1 MTTGSH
7 RLCNYPT
14 VSSSVDVCQCASG
27 EKLAETKNRDELRRR
42 YDVFE
47 MVVNAIASSAQSPT
61 SDSHS
66 TFSPPQPTYAPHEV
80 KRHSLADLVVR
91 SRVTGGGMTKD
102 DAIRLLEAC
111 DPQLL
116 VKFTREEILYS
127 RSFRDICGLPE
138 YQDYRYELLFHLGI
152 AHEDE
157 NYVDDELIL
166 HTGAS
171 ERPGVPIPGS
181 KRHMND

>member
-1 MTTGSH
+1 MVTKMTTGSH
-7 RLCNYPT
+7 RLCDYPT
-14 VSSSVDVCQCASG
+14 VSSAVDVYQCASG

-61 SDSHS
+61 SESHS

-116 VKFTREEILYS
+116 VKFMLPKRRFWKDEQKMKSGFSTDFSMARGPNRVLTPLKSASNIRIS
-127 RSFRDICGLPE
+127 SF
-138 YQDYRYELLFHLGI
+138 
-152 AHEDE
+152 
-157 NYVDDELIL
+157 
-166 HTGAS
+166 
-171 ERPGVPIPGS
+171 VPPS
-181 KRHMND
+181 KIFVWEG

>member
-7 RLCNYPT
+7 RLCDYPT
-14 VSSSVDVCQCASG
+14 VSSSVDVYQCASG

-47 MVVNAIASSAQSPT
+47 MVVNAIASSA
-61 SDSHS
+61 SHS
-66 TFSPPQPTYAPHEV
+66 KFSPQQPTYAPREV

-91 SRVTGGGMTKD
+91 SRETGGGMTKD

-152 AHEDE
+152 AYEDE

-171 ERPGVPIPGS
+171 ERLGVHLPGS
-181 KRHMND
+181 KRDRND